1 MSYTSL
7 LSLLGLHVQLGSD
20 LTLTVT

>member
-7 LSLLGLHVQLGSD
+7 FSLIGLHVQLGSD
-20 LTLTVT
+20 LMLTVT